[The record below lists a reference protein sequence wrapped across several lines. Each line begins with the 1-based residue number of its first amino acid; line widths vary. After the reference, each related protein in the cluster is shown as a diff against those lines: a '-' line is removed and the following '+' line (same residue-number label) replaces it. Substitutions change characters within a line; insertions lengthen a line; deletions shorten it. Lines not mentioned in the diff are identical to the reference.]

1 MWHCCRFVAKR
12 YGQSSV
18 LGSYLDPLADKALI
32 GCVVGAL
39 GYQVSQIAFLL
50 SDRNPDMPILFTD
63 KALIGYQ
70 VSQCTRHAA

>member
-1 MWHCCRFVAKR
+1 MGHCCRFVAKR

-39 GYQVSQIAFLL
+39 GYQVSQITFLL
-50 SDRNPDMPILFTD
+50 SDGNPGMPSLFTD

-70 VSQCTRHAA
+70 VSPCAWHAA